1 MALAFNAMLCLSVF
15 RQKLQTSPFPLLPPP
30 TLSLYPF
37 LFITVGSP
45 LPRPLSVFLPHFLM
59 LRSMARWV
67 LFIYGHALSV
77 CVGLS
82 NIHLS
87 CAAIVQ
93 SLIPSHMRGMKHEH
107 WSLLRSPSLNT
118 PGSKR
123 RESVCRGEELCRARC
138 ALLNTTK
145 RTNRSTPPFFFF
157 FSYLRLSLAIFFNF
171 FFHRLFCLRSCP
183 LLFLFSLVQLLQ
195 GRALLPKFGCSDAE
209 ALLFYWRKQLFP
221 LNVNGVLHLSQ
232 SRF

>member
-1 MALAFNAMLCLSVF
+1 MSLSLSPEAANFPPSLAFPPLS
-15 RQKLQTSPFPLLPPP
+15 
-30 TLSLYPF
+30 LSLYPF

-45 LPRPLSVFLPHFLM
+45 LPRPLSVFLSHFLT

-93 SLIPSHMRGMKHEH
+93 SLIPSHMRGMRHEH

-118 PGSKR
+118 PGSKW

-145 RTNRSTPPFFFF
+145 RTNRSTLFFF
-157 FSYLRLSLAIFFNF
+157 FSTYVFLWQFSSKNF
-171 FFHRLFCLRSCP
+171 FIAFSLFACVRSCSF
-183 LLFLFSLVQLLQ
+183 FL
-195 GRALLPKFGCSDAE
+195 
-209 ALLFYWRKQLFP
+209 
-221 LNVNGVLHLSQ
+221 
-232 SRF
+232 

>member
-1 MALAFNAMLCLSVF
+1 MAFNAMLCLSVF
-15 RQKLQTSPFPLLPPP
+15 RQKLQTSPLPLLSPLS
-30 TLSLYPF
+30 LSLYPF

-45 LPRPLSVFLPHFLM
+45 LPRPLSVFLSHFLT

-93 SLIPSHMRGMKHEH
+93 SLIPSHMRGMRHEH

-118 PGSKR
+118 PGSKW

-145 RTNRSTPPFFFF
+145 RTNRSTLFFFF
-157 FSYLRLSLAIFFNF
+157 FFYLRLSLAIFFKKC
-171 FFHRLFCLRSCP
+171 FHRLFSLRSCP

-209 ALLFYWRKQLFP
+209 ALSFYWRKQLFP
-221 LNVNGVLHLSQ
+221 LNVNGVFHLSQ